1 MVSSSS
7 VITHQKGRAHL
18 EEMKKCNKKRVK
30 VKELKRSIQVSIDIT
45 DIFKRVLKDAVE
57 QQ

>member
-1 MVSSSS
+1 
-7 VITHQKGRAHL
+7 
-18 EEMKKCNKKRVK
+18 MKKCNKKRVK

-45 DIFKRVLKDAVE
+45 DIFKQLLKDAVE

>member
-1 MVSSSS
+1 
-7 VITHQKGRAHL
+7 
-18 EEMKKCNKKRVK
+18 MKKRKKRVK

-45 DIFKRVLKDAVE
+45 DIFKQLLKDAVE

>member
-1 MVSSSS
+1 
-7 VITHQKGRAHL
+7 
-18 EEMKKCNKKRVK
+18 MKKGNKKRVK

-45 DIFKRVLKDAVE
+45 DIFKQVLKDAVE

>member
-1 MVSSSS
+1 
-7 VITHQKGRAHL
+7 
-18 EEMKKCNKKRVK
+18 MKKRNKKRVK

-45 DIFKRVLKDAVE
+45 DIFKQVLKDAVE

>member
-1 MVSSSS
+1 
-7 VITHQKGRAHL
+7 
-18 EEMKKCNKKRVK
+18 MKKRNKKRVK

-45 DIFKRVLKDAVE
+45 DIFKQVLKDAVK